1 MSAPVGNSYSP
12 GRPKGSANEVSKRIR
27 DAFANLLEG
36 REEELHE
43 ALNKLKEKDPKAYL
57 EMYVKISQR
66 FVPEVSRSEIT
77 GQDGEAFQPINIILP
92 TKPGNEQG
100 V

>member
-1 MSAPVGNSYSP
+1 MSFKPGESGNP
-12 GRPKGSANEVSKRIR
+12 AGRRPGSANEVSKRIR

-66 FVPEVSRSEIT
+66 FVPEVSRAEIT
-77 GQDGEAFQPINIILP
+77 GQDGEPFQPINIILP
-92 TKPGNEQG
+92 TKPGNE
-100 V
+100 

>member
-1 MSAPVGNSYSP
+1 MAAEPGNNYNP
-12 GRPKGSANEVSKRIR
+12 NGRPKGSINQVSARIR

-43 ALNKLKEKDPKAYL
+43 ALDKLKEKDPKAYL

-66 FVPEVSRSEIT
+66 FVPEVSRAEIT

-92 TKPGNEQG
+92 TKPANE
-100 V
+100 

>member
-1 MSAPVGNSYSP
+1 MAAEPGNNYNP
-12 GRPKGSANEVSKRIR
+12 NGRPKGSQNEVSKRIR

-43 ALNKLKEKDPKAYL
+43 ALDKLKEKDPKAYL

-66 FVPEVSRSEIT
+66 FVPEVSRAEIT
-77 GQDGEAFQPINIILP
+77 GQDGEAFQPINIVLP
-92 TKPGNEQG
+92 TNPKNE
-100 V
+100 

>member
-1 MSAPVGNSYSP
+1 MSAPVGNNFNP
-12 GRPKGSANEVSKRIR
+12 NGRPKGSANEVSKRIR

-66 FVPEVSRSEIT
+66 FVPEVSRAEIT
-77 GQDGEAFQPINIILP
+77 GLDGEAFQPINIILP
-92 TKPGNEQG
+92 TKPANE
-100 V
+100 

>member
-1 MSAPVGNSYSP
+1 MSFQPGQSGNP
-12 GRPKGSANEVSKRIR
+12 KGRPSGSANEVSRRIR
-27 DAFANLLEG
+27 ETFANLLEG

-66 FVPEVSRSEIT
+66 FVPEVSRAELT
-77 GQDGEAFQPINIILP
+77 GMDGEPFQPIQIVLP
-92 TKPGNEQG
+92 KKDE
-100 V
+100 

>member
-1 MSAPVGNSYSP
+1 MAAESGNNYNP
-12 GRPKGSANEVSKRIR
+12 NGRPKGSINQVSARIR

-36 REEELHE
+36 REDELHE
-43 ALNKLKEKDPKAYL
+43 ALDKLKEKDPKAYL

-66 FVPEVSRSEIT
+66 FVPEVSRAEIT

-92 TKPGNEQG
+92 TKPANE
-100 V
+100 